1 MATFYERKKTPN
13 LGFVD
18 AKESFK
24 RDRDK
29 VLFSDEGPEVE
40 SSDVNNEDE
49 TEKRNTFFLDM
60 QRSFR
65 EKSNERSDLSS

>member
-24 RDRDK
+24 RDREK
-29 VLFSDEGPEVE
+29 ALFSEEDDQ
-40 SSDVNNEDE
+40 SD
-49 TEKRNTFFLDM
+49 
-60 QRSFR
+60 QI
-65 EKSNERSDLSS
+65 